1 MRRLSSDVPVNH
13 IEDRQR
19 KDDMPHTQAYNA
31 LASYFNNH
39 LRSMASQTVVL
50 KPKDIK
56 SLFAFGPILLSISD
70 PVA

>member
-1 MRRLSSDVPVNH
+1 
-13 IEDRQR
+13 
-19 KDDMPHTQAYNA
+19 MPHTQAYNA